1 MKVVII
7 EDEPLLA
14 DDLQYY
20 LRFSYLPCEVI
31 AVISS
36 VKEGL
41 IFFAGNNDYQV
52 VFSDIQLGDG
62 LSFDIF
68 KQAEIKTPV
77 IFCTAY
83 NQYAIEAFK
92 NNGIDY
98 LLKPFGQD
106 AVNAA
111 LQRYDQLKVNMQQS
125 TTSYHNILQPV
136 TQLLSNPAPAASV
149 LVSHRDKI
157 IPIRHEDIALF
168 FIRHG
173 LVHSMDFE
181 MKTFFVNHTLDEL
194 EDIAGKS
201 FYRADRQH
209 LVNRKAIKDV
219 SQFVSRKLKLN
230 LRINYTGLIAIRKE
244 KTSGFLEWLSQ

>member
-14 DDLQYY
+14 ADLEHY
-20 LRFSYLPCEVI
+20 LCSSHFPCEVT
-31 AVISS
+31 AVLPS

-41 IFFAGNNDYQV
+41 KFFAAHHDYQV

-68 KQAEIKTPV
+68 KQATVKAPV

-92 NNGIDY
+92 NNGIGY
-98 LLKPFGQD
+98 LLKPFGQE

-111 LQRYDQLKVNMQQS
+111 LQRYDELKNNMWQS
-125 TTSYHNILQPV
+125 LENYKTIAAPLAQA
-136 TQLLSNPAPAASV
+136 LSNPIPAAV
-149 LVSHRDKI
+149 LVTHRDKI
-157 IPIRHEDIALF
+157 IPLRYEDIALF

-173 LVHSMDFE
+173 LVHSLDFQ
-181 MKTFFVNHTLDEL
+181 MNTFFVNQTLDEL
-194 EDIAGKS
+194 EMVTGKA

-209 LVNRKAIKDV
+209 LINRKTIKDV
-219 SQFVSRKLKLN
+219 SQFGARKLKLN
-230 LRINYTGLIAIRKE
+230 LIVAYSDLITIRKE
-244 KTSGFLEWLSQ
+244 KTSVFLEWLSQY